1 MFAEKLKR
9 YTQEQIL
16 HLGIAN
22 TMAEIRNEFWIPR
35 LRCKV
40 KKAINTCNTCKV
52 FSAKSYGPTRTAAMP
67 AFRTESGKPFQT
79 TGVDFAGPLN
89 YKLSKKELGK
99 CYVLIFTCATTRA
112 VHLEM
117 TRIGTKL
124 NAFITRRTRP
134 KLIISDNAQTFKATA
149 SWIKEIRKSEQLQ
162 NYLAKQ
168 EIRWQFNLSK
178 SPWWGG
184 MYERLLK
191 DVKKT
196 LYKTLGRTHLTFE
209 QLETVIVDIEKHL
222 NNRPLTYVE
231 SGEGEDRVLT
241 PNTIMWG
248 QNSYTFEDDDEEDLD
263 KISKR
268 LNKTKQHAWKRWRD
282 EYVHSLMECHR
293 VNRKTPAV
301 PEIGEIVPREWKK
314 AKVVRYVK
322 AKTAW

>member
-1 MFAEKLKR
+1 
-9 YTQEQIL
+9 
-16 HLGIAN
+16 
-22 TMAEIRNEFWIPR
+22 
-35 LRCKV
+35 
-40 KKAINTCNTCKV
+40 
-52 FSAKSYGPTRTAAMP
+52 MP

-79 TGVDFAGPLN
+79 TGVDFAAPLN
-89 YKLSKKELGK
+89 YKLSKKELDK
-99 CYVLIFTCATTRA
+99 CYLLIFTCATTRA

-117 TRIGTKL
+117 TKTQK
-124 NAFITRRTRP
+124 AEEFRTSSFLTM
-134 KLIISDNAQTFKATA
+134 LIISDNARTFKATA

-209 QLETVIVDIEKHL
+209 QLKTVIVDIEKHL
-222 NNRPLTYVE
+222 NNRPLTYVK

-248 QNSYTFEDDDEEDLD
+248 QNSYTFEGDDEEDLD

-268 LNKTKQHAWKRWRD
+268 LNKAKQHAWKRWRD
-282 EYVHSLMECHR
+282 EYIHR
-293 VNRKTPAV
+293 A
-301 PEIGEIVPREWKK
+301 
-314 AKVVRYVK
+314 
-322 AKTAW
+322 